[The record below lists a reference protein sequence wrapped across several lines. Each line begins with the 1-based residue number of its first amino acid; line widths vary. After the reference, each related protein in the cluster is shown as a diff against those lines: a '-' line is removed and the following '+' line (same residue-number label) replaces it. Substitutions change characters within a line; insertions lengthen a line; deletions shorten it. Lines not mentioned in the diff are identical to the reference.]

1 MRRRHELTDEQWAR
15 LEPLLPPQKPKIG
28 RPGHDLRRI
37 VNGILWIDRTGAPWR
52 DLPERY
58 GPVGT
63 VSSRFYRWR
72 QAGVWDRVL
81 AALQTQAD
89 QTGDLDWDIHS
100 VDSSVIRAYQHAAGA
115 KKGQSRP
122 IRRWDAVR
130 VVSAPRSTSVRRGR
144 ANRSR
149 SSCRR
154 DTATKRRSS
163 NR

>member
-81 AALQTQAD
+81 ATLQMQAAQD
-89 QTGDLDWDIHS
+89 GNLDWAIHY
-100 VDSSVIRAYQHAAGA
+100 VDSSVIRAHQHAAGA
-115 KKGQSRP
+115 KKGRRRMT
-122 IRRWDAVR
+122 RRWDAVKAA
-130 VVSAPRSTSVRRGR
+130 SAPNSISVRRGR
-144 ANRSR
+144 ANHSR
-149 SSCRR
+149 SSSRPGS
-154 DTATKRRSS
+154 ATKRHSS
-163 NR
+163 RR